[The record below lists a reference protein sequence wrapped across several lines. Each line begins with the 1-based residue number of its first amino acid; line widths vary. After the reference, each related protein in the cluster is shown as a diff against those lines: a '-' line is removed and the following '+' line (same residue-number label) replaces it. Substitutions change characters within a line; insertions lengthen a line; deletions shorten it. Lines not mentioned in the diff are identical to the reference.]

1 MQSLINDRI
10 ITKYKY
16 TSLADMTTSNQ
27 YNFYGIVIDSSFPSN
42 NTLPESHYECI
53 LKVIDISYTHSSPII
68 LTLIIKSRSKNQIP
82 YIHKIGDVIRII
94 NGTFKP
100 KSKVYL
106 NLLNESVAL
115 GLING
120 ANKVM
125 IGNFE
130 FIVKN
135 GKIVTSIDK

>member
-68 LTLIIKSRSKNQIP
+68 LTLIIKSR
-82 YIHKIGDVIRII
+82 
-94 NGTFKP
+94 
-100 KSKVYL
+100 
-106 NLLNESVAL
+106 
-115 GLING
+115 
-120 ANKVM
+120 
-125 IGNFE
+125 
-130 FIVKN
+130 
-135 GKIVTSIDK
+135 